1 MRQTSDLPD
10 HAASPVPSE
19 MAAEAVD
26 AVLADLA
33 AVADRLIEE
42 SAVAQ
47 REVDE
52 RNDDNERWLTQTRT
66 PAGYRSYPNPRRAL
80 SSVRLDHA
88 VHRARLLRQSS
99 REVVAWW
106 ADLATHAAL
115 STAAGQ
121 PVSPVRAAGADPS
134 AYLTEEELHQ
144 LPGWSDEDRALAELV
159 ALFTVPPMNP
169 EATDISMD
177 AGEFAAWAGP
187 MAQRSPSGELIAA
200 DESSLGAHLP
210 RMWGDTW
217 IAYQMPALPPAD
229 RLAAAFTTAGVP
241 PTVVEAIREAARAV
255 DDALAAAVRV
265 AEPEDADGL
274 LDDPEVTTEEE
285 ALWDHVERSTE
296 ILAAYARTLTNHL
309 PAIRTAAQHPR
320 PTLTT
325 TQTG

>member
-1 MRQTSDLPD
+1 MRQTSELPD
-10 HAASPVPSE
+10 HAASPALSG
-19 MAAEAVD
+19 MTAEAVE

-42 SAVAQ
+42 WAVAQ

-52 RNDDNERWLTQTRT
+52 RNDDNERWLIQTGT
-66 PAGYRSYPNPRRAL
+66 PAGYRSCPNPRRAL

-99 REVVAWW
+99 REIVAWW

-115 STAAGQ
+115 SAAAGQ
-121 PVSPVRAAGADPS
+121 PVNPVRAAGADPS
-134 AYLTEEELHQ
+134 AYLIEEELRH
-144 LPGWSDEDRALAELV
+144 LPGWSDKDSALAELV

-169 EATDISMD
+169 EATDISLD

-200 DESSLGAHLP
+200 DETSPGARLP

-217 IAYQMPALPPAD
+217 VAYQMPALPPAD

-241 PTVVEAIREAARAV
+241 PTVVEAIREATRAV
-255 DDALAAAVRV
+255 DDALAAAVRI
-265 AEPEDADGL
+265 AEPEVVA
-274 LDDPEVTTEEE
+274 EEE

-320 PTLTT
+320 PILTT